1 LAPLHGVTNRPFRD
15 AYFDRFSGFDSAVA
29 PFIVPVRGGTAN
41 ARALQDV
48 LPRDGDR
55 VRLVPQLLCNDPED
69 FTDMAA
75 VLADAGYDEV
85 NWNLGCPYPMV
96 ADKRRGSGLLPY
108 PQAVDGFLDRV
119 CSRLGIGLS
128 VKMRLGRFDPRE
140 GEALAPVL
148 NAYPLKKVI
157 VHPRLGVQ
165 MYSGTVDLDGFSVLS
180 GALRHPVGYNGDIK
194 TEADF
199 RKLSARF
206 PGVAEWMIGRGALCD
221 PFLPARIKGL
231 PLSDMPLAEL
241 RAFHDD
247 LYRAY
252 RELLSGPRHVLDKMK
267 EVWSYLGSSLPEPEK
282 AFKKISK
289 SKSLEAYAA
298 AVSAAFSDGQ

>member
-1 LAPLHGVTNRPFRD
+1 
-15 AYFDRFSGFDSAVA
+15 
-29 PFIVPVRGGTAN
+29 
-41 ARALQDV
+41 
-48 LPRDGDR
+48 
-55 VRLVPQLLCNDPED
+55 
-69 FTDMAA
+69 
-75 VLADAGYDEV
+75 
-85 NWNLGCPYPMV
+85 MV

-231 PLSDMPLAEL
+231 PLSDM
-241 RAFHDD
+241 RW
-247 LYRAY
+247 RN
-252 RELLSGPRHVLDKMK
+252 SGP
-267 EVWSYLGSSLPEPEK
+267 STTTSTAPIGSS
-282 AFKKISK
+282 FQGRGTCWIR
-289 SKSLEAYAA
+289 
-298 AVSAAFSDGQ
+298 